1 MYTLGKVNDIVA
13 AYFSSLG
20 FGVTWDFSRR
30 AELYWHEIYDG
41 DELIAQIDFGA
52 PLVALVRDIP
62 IMVERIP
69 AIGEVVRLEG
79 EPDWQIRA
87 SDANLRK
94 LSTAMTNGTK

>member
-1 MYTLGKVNDIVA
+1 MYVLGKVNDIVA
-13 AYFSSLG
+13 KYFTSLG

-30 AELYWHEIYDG
+30 DNLYWHEIYDG

-69 AIGEVVRLEG
+69 AIGEVVGLEG

-94 LSTAMTNGTK
+94 LSTAMTNGAK